1 MIEVVVADD
10 HAVVRRG
17 VIDILN
23 EEPDLAVV
31 AEASS
36 GQEVLQIT
44 RQINFDVLVLDMGLP
59 DMNGLE
65 VLYQLKTVKP
75 SVRTLILSIY
85 PEEQYGLRALKAGAM
100 GYLTKESAPI
110 ELVAAIQK
118 IAQGERYISAVLSDL
133 LVSQLLA
140 DETAMLHTSLS
151 NREYQVML
159 SLANGKTISDI
170 AVDLSL
176 SVKTIS
182 TYRSRVIEKLHLE
195 TTSDIIRYALRHNLV
210 E

>member
-85 PEEQYGLRALKAGAM
+85 PEEQYGMRALKAGAM

-110 ELVAAIQK
+110 ELVAAIRK
-118 IAQGERYISAVLSDL
+118 IAQGERYISAALGDL
-133 LVSQLLA
+133 LISQLLT
-140 DETAMLHTSLS
+140 DETAMLHMSLS

>member
-10 HAVVRRG
+10 HAIVRRG

-36 GQEVLQIT
+36 GQEVLQIA

-65 VLYQLKTVKP
+65 VLYQLKMVK
-75 SVRTLILSIY
+75 SSARTLILSIY

-110 ELVAAIQK
+110 ELVAAIHK
-118 IAQGERYISAVLSDL
+118 IAQGERYISAALSDL

-159 SLANGKTISDI
+159 SLANGRTISDI

-182 TYRSRVIEKLHLE
+182 TYRSRIIEKLNLE

>member
-10 HAVVRRG
+10 HAIVRRG

-23 EEPDLAVV
+23 EEPDITVV
-31 AEASS
+31 AEASN
-36 GQEVLQIT
+36 GQEVLQLA
-44 RQINFDVLVLDMGLP
+44 RLDNFDILVLDMGLP

-65 VLYQLKTVKP
+65 LLYRLKTVKP
-75 SVRTLILSIY
+75 ALRTLILSIY
-85 PEEQYGLRALKAGAM
+85 PEEQYGVRTLKAGAM
-100 GYLTKESAPI
+100 GYLNKESAPI
-110 ELVAAIQK
+110 ELVSAIQK
-118 IAQGERYISAVLSDL
+118 VARGERYISAALGELLVDQLLSDE
-133 LVSQLLA
+133 VTMPHS
-140 DETAMLHTSLS
+140 TLS

-170 AVDLSL
+170 AADLSL

-182 TYRSRVIEKLHLE
+182 TYRSRILEKLQLD
-195 TTSDIIRYALRHNLV
+195 TTSDIIRYALQNHLV